1 MSDIRSMLVLDRLP
15 DGPDTRHAEA
25 RAFCLAVIKE
35 FYGTD
40 YRPDWHA
47 DLDSLTAE
55 PARSWY
61 SSLSRGAFWTVR
73 DESGA
78 IVATAGLYHLGWKPN
93 IAADLAARYPRPDE
107 VPQLVRVYVR
117 KDQRGR
123 QIGRWLNEIAEAE
136 ASRLGYDRLYLHA
149 SADAPAT
156 IGFWRGRGYGE
167 IAAREAYIHF
177 DKALSNS
184 A

>member
-1 MSDIRSMLVLDRLP
+1 MPVTHPMLALERLSDQP
-15 DGPDTRHAEA
+15 DARHAEA

-35 FYGTD
+35 FYSTD

-61 SSLSRGAFWTVR
+61 SAHNRGAFWTVR
-73 DESGA
+73 DTAEA
-78 IVATAGLYHLGWKPN
+78 IVATAGLYHLGWKPHL
-93 IAADLAARYPRPDE
+93 AAYLAARYPRPDR

-117 KDQRGR
+117 ADQRGR
-123 QIGRWLNEIAEAE
+123 QIGRWLNETAESE
-136 ASRLGYDRLYLHA
+136 AHRLGYDTLYLHA

-156 IGFWRGRGYGE
+156 LGFWRGRGYAE
-167 IAAREAYIHF
+167 IAEREAYIHF
-177 DKALSNS
+177 DKPLSNS
-184 A
+184 P